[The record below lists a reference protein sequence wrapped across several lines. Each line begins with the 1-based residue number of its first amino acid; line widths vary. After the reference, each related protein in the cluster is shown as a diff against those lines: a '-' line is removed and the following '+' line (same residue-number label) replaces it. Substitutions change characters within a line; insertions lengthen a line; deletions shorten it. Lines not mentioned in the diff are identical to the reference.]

1 MKETSAN
8 PLLAASTLPFGAPA
22 FQLIDKEDYLPAF
35 RVAIERAKA
44 DVHAIT
50 ENPEPPSFTNTIEA
64 LERAG
69 QDLDR
74 VSNIFFN
81 LTEACTDDD
90 MDCIAEEVSPLL
102 TQHSL
107 SILLNEK
114 LFARVKA
121 VWEQRATLQLDTEA
135 AKLLE
140 ETWKSFSRHGANLPA
155 DQKERFTKIS
165 EELSLST
172 LKFGQN
178 VLAATNAFTLH
189 LTDEADLEGLPEHVR
204 EMAAA
209 EAAVRG
215 EEGWTFTLHQPSY
228 GPFLKY
234 SARQDFREQMWRAYN
249 SKCIGGPNDNTEI
262 LRRIVALRTEKAQ
275 LLGYATYAD
284 YALEDRMAKNPPTVD
299 RFLEKLMTPSL
310 PAAQREVAGIAAYAR
325 EHGFDGE
332 LMPWDFSY
340 WSEKYQKEHYE
351 LDEELLKPYFQLEA
365 VQAAVFDL
373 ATRLYGLRFQPRED
387 LPVYHP
393 DVRVFEV
400 TEESGRF
407 LALLYL
413 DYFPRESKRGGAW
426 MTSFREL
433 SCRDGVEERP
443 FVSIVTNFSKPTA
456 DKPSLLTF
464 HEVTTLLHE
473 FGHGLHGML
482 AEGRYAS
489 LTGTSVVRDF
499 VELPSQLMENWAY
512 EPAFLQTFAK
522 HWQSGEII
530 PQEYIGRIVAARNFL
545 AGYAQ
550 VRQLQFALTDMAWHT
565 QLEASALLSMQSGD
579 VVAFEQER
587 LRPTA
592 TLPQVPGIV
601 FSPSFNHIF
610 SGGYAAGYYSYKWAE
625 VLEADTFE
633 WFKEKGIFSRSAAEE
648 FRREVLSKG
657 GSVAADILYRNFRG
671 RDPEPE
677 ALLKKLGLE
686 PNSLTINSKENPTCS
701 ISSR

>member
-1 MKETSAN
+1 MKETETN
-8 PLLAASTLPFGAPA
+8 PLLAASVFPFGAPA
-22 FQLIDKEDYLPAF
+22 FSNFRKSDYLPAF
-35 RVAIERAKA
+35 RTAIARAKA
-44 DVHAIT
+44 EIQAIT
-50 ENPEPPSFTNTIEA
+50 DNPEPPGFANTIEA
-64 LERAG
+64 LERSG

-74 VSNIFFN
+74 VSGIFFN
-81 LTEACTDDD
+81 LTEACTDDE
-90 MDCIAEEVSPLL
+90 MDRIAEEVSPLL

-107 SILLNEK
+107 SILLDEK

-121 VWEQRATLQLDTEA
+121 VWEQRAALTLDTEA

-140 ETWKSFSRHGANLPA
+140 ETWKSFSRHGANLPVE
-155 DQKERFTKIS
+155 QKARFTRLS
-165 EELSLST
+165 EELTLAT

-178 VLAATNAFTLH
+178 VLAATNAFTLN
-189 LTDEADLEGLPEHVR
+189 LSDEAELDGLPDHVR

-209 EAAVRG
+209 EASGRG
-215 EEGWTFTLHQPSY
+215 ESGWTITLHQPSY

-234 SARQDFREQMWRAYN
+234 SRRRDLREQLWRAYN
-249 SKCIGGPNDNTEI
+249 SKCIGGPHDNTGI
-262 LRRIVALRTEKAQ
+262 LCKIVALRTEKAQ

-284 YALEDRMAKNPPTVD
+284 YALEERMARNPQTVE
-299 RFLEKLMTPSL
+299 RFLDKLMSPSL
-310 PAAQREVAGIAAYAR
+310 PAAFREVAEITAYAR
-325 EHGFDGE
+325 KQGFEGE

-351 LDEELLKPYFQLEA
+351 LDEALLKPYFRLEA

-373 ATRLYGLRFQPRED
+373 AGRLYGLSFRERAD
-387 LPVYHP
+387 IPVYHP

-433 SCRDGVEERP
+433 SCRDGVEARP
-443 FVSIVTNFSKPTA
+443 FVSIVTNFSKPAA

-464 HEVTTLLHE
+464 HEVTTFLHE
-473 FGHGLHGML
+473 FGHALHGML
-482 AEGRYAS
+482 AEGRYQS
-489 LTGTSVVRDF
+489 LTGTNVVRDF

-512 EPAFLQTFAK
+512 EPEFLQTFAR
-522 HWQSGEII
+522 HWQTGEVI
-530 PQEYIGRIVAARNFL
+530 PQAYIDRIVAARNFL

-565 QLEASALLSMQSGD
+565 LPEASVLMAMPPGD

-633 WFKEKGIFSRSAAEE
+633 WFKEKGIFNREAAGV

-657 GSVAADILYRNFRG
+657 GSVDADVLYRHFRG

-677 ALLKKLGLE
+677 ALLKKLGLV
-686 PNSLTINSKENPTCS
+686 
-701 ISSR
+701 

>member
-1 MKETSAN
+1 MKETETN
-8 PLLAASTLPFGAPA
+8 PLLAASVFPFGAPA
-22 FQLIDKEDYLPAF
+22 FSYFQKSDYLPAF
-35 RVAIERAKA
+35 RTAIARAKA
-44 DVHAIT
+44 EIQAIT
-50 ENPEPPSFTNTIEA
+50 DNPEPPGFANTIEA
-64 LERAG
+64 LERSG

-74 VSNIFFN
+74 VSGIFFN
-81 LTEACTDDD
+81 LTEACTDDE
-90 MDCIAEEVSPLL
+90 MDRIAEEVSPLL

-107 SILLNEK
+107 SILLDEK

-121 VWEQRATLQLDTEA
+121 VWEQRAALTLDTEA

-140 ETWKSFSRHGANLPA
+140 ETWKSFSRHGANLPVE
-155 DQKERFTKIS
+155 QKARFTRLS
-165 EELSLST
+165 EELSLAT

-178 VLAATNAFTLH
+178 VLAATNAFTLN
-189 LTDEADLEGLPEHVR
+189 LSDEAELDGLPDHVR

-209 EAAVRG
+209 EASGRG
-215 EEGWTFTLHQPSY
+215 ESGWTITLHQPSY

-234 SARQDFREQMWRAYN
+234 SRRRDLREQLWRAYN
-249 SKCIGGPNDNTEI
+249 SKCIGGPHDNTGI
-262 LRRIVALRTEKAQ
+262 LCKIVALRTEKAQ

-284 YALEDRMAKNPPTVD
+284 YALEERMAKNPPTVD
-299 RFLEKLMTPSL
+299 SFLEKLMAPSL
-310 PAAQREVAGIAAYAR
+310 PAARREVADIAAYAR
-325 EHGFDGE
+325 KQGFEGE

-351 LDEELLKPYFQLEA
+351 LDEALLKPYFRLEA

-373 ATRLYGLRFQPRED
+373 AGRLYGLSFRERAD
-387 LPVYHP
+387 IPVYHP

-433 SCRDGVEERP
+433 SCRDGVEARP
-443 FVSIVTNFSKPTA
+443 FVSIVTNFSKPAA

-473 FGHGLHGML
+473 FGHALHGML
-482 AEGRYAS
+482 AEGRYQS
-489 LTGTSVVRDF
+489 LTGTNVVRDF

-512 EPAFLQTFAK
+512 EPEFLQTFAR
-522 HWQSGEII
+522 HWQTGEVI
-530 PQEYIGRIVAARNFL
+530 PQAYIDRIVAARNFL

-565 QLEASALLSMQSGD
+565 LPEASVLMAMPPGD

-633 WFKEKGIFSRSAAEE
+633 WFKEKGIFNREAAGV

-657 GSVAADILYRNFRG
+657 GSVDADVLYRHFRG

-677 ALLKKLGLE
+677 ALLKKLGLV
-686 PNSLTINSKENPTCS
+686 
-701 ISSR
+701 